1 MNLFNKRYPV
11 NTNNEKSI
19 YFLRN
24 TSGMVPVPN
33 TLDEAETTL
42 PEYFDYG
49 ILNAHPLYMLNQV
62 LTKVYTP
69 LLSYRDDHFNK
80 KKAITSEDDKPEV
93 VDEKELRVYNSY
105 F

>member
-1 MNLFNKRYPV
+1 
-11 NTNNEKSI
+11 
-19 YFLRN
+19 
-24 TSGMVPVPN
+24 MVPVPN

-69 LLSYRDDHFNK
+69 LLSYRDDHFSK
-80 KKAITSEDDKPEV
+80 QKAITSEDEKPEV
-93 VDEKELRVYNSY
+93 VDEKEIRVKHLNN
-105 F
+105 FFILVFVTNPHLFLLIETFK

>member
-1 MNLFNKRYPV
+1 MFNKQYPV
-11 NTNNEKSI
+11 NTNNNKSV

-33 TLDEAETTL
+33 TVEEAELTMS
-42 PEYFDYG
+42 EFFDYG

-69 LLSYRDDHFNK
+69 LLSYRSDHVK
-80 KKAITSEDDKPEV
+80 KPKAAITNGDEKPAEPEV
-93 VDEKELRVYNSY
+93 EDEKEIRV
-105 F
+105 